1 MKRINVEI
9 RQQEKLG
16 RVGKV
21 KLNPR
26 TEEVRRSKS
35 LERYTTK
42 LLFGQDNRKSKD
54 KYLKKLERNWKR
66 QKSVSLE
73 DKS

>member
-1 MKRINVEI
+1 MENTKKLVNKFKKRINVEI

-35 LERYTTK
+35 LGRYTTK
-42 LLFGQDNRKSKD
+42 LLFR
-54 KYLKKLERNWKR
+54 
-66 QKSVSLE
+66 
-73 DKS
+73 